1 MVSSTMLTTCGDTEI
16 ATANIMIAIGKLA
29 RTTQPGNV
37 TEFGAQFEVT
47 KPCMPS
53 GVLAWFMLFGNFLKL
68 LRNSIVV
75 PLQGIVTSS
84 D

>member
-1 MVSSTMLTTCGDTEI
+1 
-16 ATANIMIAIGKLA
+16 MIAIGKLT

-37 TEFGAQFEVT
+37 TEYGAQFEVT

-53 GVLAWFMLFGNFLKL
+53 GVLAWFMNFLKL

-75 PLQGIVTSS
+75 PLQGIVSSS